1 MALFKPEMTTTSGFS
16 GICECN
22 IVKIVDKSDL
32 FDWAD
37 IYLEVQLLQNGSKYT
52 RSANILGEFEKDAK
66 GVITGGS
73 VIKRMYTFFAAIGC
87 DAGINLK
94 GEWED
99 SIGNKIDII
108 EYLEPYLAIIDGKN
122 WDGESLGKDGKYLAY
137 FYKQQPKKP
146 GDKAYGRAHYKLYPV
161 SETNKVKLQS
171 DIDWMKSK
179 GYIKEAIETETVMTV
194 DADDLGSLALD
205 NL

>member
-1 MALFKPEMTTTSGFS
+1 MALFKPETTSTTSGFS
-16 GICECN
+16 GVCECN
-22 IVKIVDKSDL
+22 IVKIVDKSDM

-52 RSANILGEFEKDAK
+52 RSANILGEVEKDAK
-66 GVITGGS
+66 GIITGGS

-87 DAGINLK
+87 DAGINVQ

-99 SIGNKIDII
+99 ADGNKIDDIA
-108 EYLEPYLAIIDGKN
+108 EYLNKYTTK
-122 WDGESLGKDGKYLAY
+122 WDGDSLGSDGKYLAY

-161 SETNKVKLQS
+161 GNGNEAKLQS

-179 GYIKEAIETETVMTV
+179 GYIKEATEEPIQEVKLE
-194 DADDLGSLALD
+194 DLGSLALD

>member
-1 MALFKPEMTTTSGFS
+1 MALFKPNGTTESVSFT
-16 GICECN
+16 GICKCN
-22 IVKIVDKSDL
+22 IINVEDKSDL

-108 EYLEPYLAIIDGKN
+108 EYLEPYLAIPT
-122 WDGESLGKDGKYLAY
+122 WDGESLGTDGKYLAY

-161 SETNKVKLQS
+161 GGTNKVKLQS